1 MQKIEMQSEVRSNR
15 LHVMVTTGANRF
27 NFKIEFCSSLTDA
40 MIKKKCPATKVPDA
54 IRHDH
59 FANSTPRRKV

>member
-15 LHVMVTTGANRF
+15 LHLMVTTGANRF

-40 MIKKKCPATKVPDA
+40 MIKKMPGNQGSG
-54 IRHDH
+54 R
-59 FANSTPRRKV
+59 NST